1 MSLKNW
7 VSTGSRLTWR
17 SEVRR
22 YQIRS
27 SRPVNEPKRVSSR
40 AACNET
46 IEFPRERAGQEK
58 FSRRPIYGHTVYV
71 GPKFPEK
78 VTRKAAIGSPFSC
91 SRFVCLIPRLW
102 DCIPVRRNRLRNVT
116 GSLSGDRRNFLVR
129 WNSDASKSFEF
140 FFHSMEQYY

>member
-1 MSLKNW
+1 M
-7 VSTGSRLTWR
+7 
-17 SEVRR
+17 RR

-46 IEFPRERAGQEK
+46 IELPRERAGQEK
-58 FSRRPIYGHTVYV
+58 FSRRPIYGHTVHV

-78 VTRKAAIGSPFSC
+78 VTRKAAIGSPFSR

-116 GSLSGDRRNFLVR
+116 GSLSGDSKIFWFVEIPVRRNLSNFSSIL
-129 WNSDASKSFEF
+129 WNNIIN
-140 FFHSMEQYY
+140 